1 MSEWKVTGGY
11 HDSASRVV
19 FTVTKGT
26 RRLDHREQDEL
37 EALLA
42 GWWEHDGEHHECVHH
57 RWSTNR
63 YIARPENN
71 TELEEVSMTKV
82 TVEHKRKPRPSIFE
96 PGNLVVT
103 GTDEIVLVT
112 DKLNGCTFRGVQ
124 LAPHNGDT
132 TKYFDKKSCEQF
144 HGTLTL
150 ESP

>member
-1 MSEWKVTGGY
+1 MTTQEWKDAPKGAT
-11 HDSASRVV
+11 HWDSSVEVWCDA
-19 FTVTKGT
+19 
-26 RRLDHREQDEL
+26 E
-37 EALLA
+37 